1 MKRLVLV
8 MLIFVKQYALFHLG
22 GRHKGARTF
31 SLEEDL
37 EVNLQEDQTQEG
49 KRLKKLKIRKLFVY
63 SHTGSNHNLQEQH
76 QEPRS

>member
-1 MKRLVLV
+1 
-8 MLIFVKQYALFHLG
+8 MLIFVEQYAFFHLG

-49 KRLKKLKIRKLFVY
+49 KRVKSRN
-63 SHTGSNHNLQEQH
+63 S
-76 QEPRS
+76 

>member
-8 MLIFVKQYALFHLG
+8 MLIFVEQYAFFHLG

-37 EVNLQEDQTQEG
+37 EVNLQEDQTQESKG
-49 KRLKKLKIRKLFVY
+49 VKKVKIRKLFLY
-63 SHTGSNHNLQEQH
+63 TGSNHNLQEQH
-76 QEPRS
+76 QEPSS